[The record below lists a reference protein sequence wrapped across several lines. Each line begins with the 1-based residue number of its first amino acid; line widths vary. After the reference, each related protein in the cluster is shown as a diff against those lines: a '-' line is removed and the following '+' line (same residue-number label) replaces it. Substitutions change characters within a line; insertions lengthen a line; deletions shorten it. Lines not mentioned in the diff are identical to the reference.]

1 MSGPQVAGRAYW
13 LVLFF
18 VPATIWLAVFV
29 GLDGIGGFKGFMRSL
44 AGACEGALSF
54 LPACGDLDTPQRSMT
69 KVPRDFLAASHVVI
83 LGATAIALALAV
95 LMAGLTPLGGREK
108 PRERWMFWATVAGIV
123 AVLLLFLP
131 RPALRIPSASAVS
144 LMFCL
149 LGGVAALLVYIKLS
163 ELRTA
168 GRRGTKPPDMKPP
181 PGSPTGAPP
190 VLRR

>member
-1 MSGPQVAGRAYW
+1 MSGPQSTGRAYW

-29 GLDGIGGFKGFMRSL
+29 GLDGIGGFEGFMRSL

-54 LPACGDLDTPQRSMT
+54 LPACGDLDARQSSTRQAS
-69 KVPRDFLAASHVVI
+69 RDFLAASHVVI
-83 LGATAIALALAV
+83 LGATAIALALAA
-95 LMAGLTPLGGREK
+95 LMAGLAPLGGRTGEK

-131 RPALRIPSASAVS
+131 KPAMRIPSASAVS

-163 ELRTA
+163 ELRTR
-168 GRRGTKPPDMKPP
+168 GRRRPTVPP
-181 PGSPTGAPP
+181 P
-190 VLRR
+190 VVRR